1 MPMLHRRRL
10 ARELHQLRVR
20 AGLTVA
26 ELAQE
31 MDCSASKI
39 NRMETGNFPIAPGDA
54 RELARIYGLGAEQ
67 QNQLTELA
75 RASRRKGWW
84 DAYSDVLPPAR
95 VRYLGLESAAA
106 QIRIYDIGALPGLL
120 QAPAYARAITDA
132 GMPGA
137 PAAEAARLVR
147 MQLSRQLVL
156 TGPHP
161 AAVAVVVDEA
171 AIRRQVG
178 GPEVMRSQL
187 RHLLAVPPNL
197 VVQILP
203 FSAGPAHPSGDR
215 SSCCRSP
222 TPPTTTLRSCATRRH
237 RPVSTKPTRPAN
249 TASSSIGS
257 ARWRLVPALRLR
269 WSAPSW
275 TSFSCA
281 KVSSVFDCSGPEA
294 RRQPSRWLTAA
305 ALRKACFTAMPLIT
319 S

>member
-84 DAYSDVLPPAR
+84 DAYSDVLPPGR

-203 FSAGPAHPSGDR
+203 FSAGAGPSIGRPFVLLSFSNPADDDLAFVRHQATSTCIDEADKTGQYRQFFDR
-215 SSCCRSP
+215 LSQMALSP
-222 TPPTTTLRSCATRRH
+222 G
-237 RPVSTKPTRPAN
+237 
-249 TASSSIGS
+249 ASAALVSSI
-257 ARWRLVPALRLR
+257 LDEL
-269 WSAPSW
+269 
-275 TSFSCA
+275 
-281 KVSSVFDCSGPEA
+281 
-294 RRQPSRWLTAA
+294 
-305 ALRKACFTAMPLIT
+305 
-319 S
+319 